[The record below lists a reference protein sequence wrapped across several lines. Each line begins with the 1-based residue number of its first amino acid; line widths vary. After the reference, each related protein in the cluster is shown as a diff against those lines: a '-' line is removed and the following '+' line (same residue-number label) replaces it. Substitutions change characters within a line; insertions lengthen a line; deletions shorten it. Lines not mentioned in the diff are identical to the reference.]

1 MVREQVGRVPVV
13 TRDAPRTVVG
23 MVSRS
28 DLLGA
33 HAGRLAAHDDAER
46 HLSPQQM
53 RGFVS
58 PLSRSGAAKDG
69 IGSNGRPS

>member
-1 MVREQVGRVPVV
+1 
-13 TRDAPRTVVG
+13 
-23 MVSRS
+23 
-28 DLLGA
+28 LLGA

-46 HLSPQQM
+46 HLSPQPM

-69 IGSNGRPS
+69 IGSDGRPS